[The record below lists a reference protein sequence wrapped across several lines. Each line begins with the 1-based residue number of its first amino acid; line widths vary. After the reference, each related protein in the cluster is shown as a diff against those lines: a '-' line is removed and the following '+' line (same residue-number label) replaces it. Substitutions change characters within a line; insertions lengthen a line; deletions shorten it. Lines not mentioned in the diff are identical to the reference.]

1 MLTTTE
7 IMSNATVLIELISFI
22 NKGNFL
28 HRNSKILLDR
38 KKVKNQK
45 YPTIGTI
52 LKANVKIVERGKID
66 MHARPLSW
74 LGTGIPL
81 KQTVAGLN
89 NDIKY
94 ITD

>member
-1 MLTTTE
+1 
-7 IMSNATVLIELISFI
+7 
-22 NKGNFL
+22 
-28 HRNSKILLDR
+28 
-38 KKVKNQK
+38 VKNQK

-81 KQTVAGLN
+81 KQTVAGLS